1 MIKTIINNDL
11 TCVEVVELRMS
22 LFANIAQIEKLLQAS
37 VDLKIEQNI
46 SYYSERINMMKQ
58 LQEKMKKLKEV
69 PGKAPKNVTN
79 ALFVGS
85 TAELQK
91 MLKKKKD
98 E

>member
-46 SYYSERINMMKQ
+46 SYYNERINMMKR
-58 LQEKMKKLKEV
+58 LQEKMNSTY
-69 PGKAPKNVTN
+69 GTKA
-79 ALFVGS
+79 
-85 TAELQK
+85 E
-91 MLKKKKD
+91 
-98 E
+98 

>member
-46 SYYSERINMMKQ
+46 SYCNERINMMKR
-58 LQEKMKKLKEV
+58 LQEKM
-69 PGKAPKNVTN
+69 N
-79 ALFVGS
+79 S
-85 TAELQK
+85 TYGTKVE
-91 MLKKKKD
+91 
-98 E
+98 